1 MCLERFTVI
10 QSIPRKTTL
19 SYTQKCIKMI
29 LNSLENSTL
38 TNTMNKKETC
48 LSQSP
53 EQNILFIFCHIT
65 TRVKIKLA
73 KIKL

>member
-1 MCLERFTVI
+1 
-10 QSIPRKTTL
+10 
-19 SYTQKCIKMI
+19 MI

-53 EQNILFIFCHIT
+53 EQNILFIFCHIK